1 MNDITMIVIMLNGAM
16 IGRNDMG
23 DRTQFIASSP
33 FQLSFFFHSSFL
45 FFSIST
51 WIQGSRIMYRKCERE
66 GYNNQVKQIPIT
78 TTVIQRIYAFLQ
90 YIDCI
95 TYRPLYPT
103 KVTRG
108 VYIYTTICVIAQA
121 TPIEQTYPSIVV
133 LVTE

>member
-16 IGRNDMG
+16 IARNDMG

-33 FQLSFFFHSSFL
+33 FQLSFFHSSFL

-78 TTVIQRIYAFLQ
+78 TTTTTVIQCIYAFLTTS
-90 YIDCI
+90 YCI
-95 TYRPLYPT
+95 TYTDLYIQLKLPEECIFILQ
-103 KVTRG
+103 
-108 VYIYTTICVIAQA
+108 Y
-121 TPIEQTYPSIVV
+121 V
-133 LVTE
+133 LLLRLLRLSRLIHLQWYQ

>member
-16 IGRNDMG
+16 IARNDMG

-33 FQLSFFFHSSFL
+33 FQLSFFHSSFL

-78 TTVIQRIYAFLQ
+78 TTVICLPYYITTSLTDLYIQLKLPEECIFILQ
-90 YIDCI
+90 Y
-95 TYRPLYPT
+95 
-103 KVTRG
+103 
-108 VYIYTTICVIAQA
+108 
-121 TPIEQTYPSIVV
+121 V
-133 LVTE
+133 LLLRLLRLSRLIHL